1 MKINYNLDEIKPFI
15 INDYENDFVMGEKD
29 NSEEKDSSSCQI
41 IVVRRLLE
49 AKFWFSNRLQI
60 INLAK
65 FFNSYFL

>member
-49 AKFWFSNRLQI
+49 AKF
-60 INLAK
+60 
-65 FFNSYFL
+65 